1 MFKKGL
7 VGKLG
12 NVTKM
17 SFNDK
22 REQAIY
28 NLGMDAGERQSSMTD
43 TVYQLVVITATFVFY
58 KAMDYVMRGMT
69 SEDQEVLIEQYMED
83 ID

>member
-12 NVTKM
+12 NVAKM
-17 SFNDK
+17 SFTDK

-43 TVYQLVVITATFVFY
+43 TVYQLGVITATFVFY
-58 KAMDYVMRGMT
+58 KAMDYVMCKMT